1 MKRVKDLTN
10 LIKLVF
16 YKNEYLYIVKR
27 KNYLPDQV
35 LIIGKW
41 LNLFLLLKEI
51 PHGQNLWILPNN
63 DSLVL

>member
-1 MKRVKDLTN
+1 MIKHMKRVKDLTN

-35 LIIGKW
+35 LIIGK
-41 LNLFLLLKEI
+41 
-51 PHGQNLWILPNN
+51 
-63 DSLVL
+63 